1 MKSKGK
7 ILGLILEGKLFP
19 DKEEKYFLKI
29 HSGSY
34 TSLENISEIK
44 AIISRA
50 WYNQIN
56 KKKLKSIEYVGEKST
71 ADNWK
76 QILVIFPS
84 GIFSSHDK
92 DGMLGLIEIE
102 KDDDVWTVNFIS
114 QETGEIRQSK
124 YREE

>member
-56 KKKLKSIEYVGEKST
+56 KKKLKSIEYVGEKSNV
-71 ADNWK
+71 DNWK
-76 QILVIFPS
+76 QVLVSFPS

-92 DGMLGLIEIE
+92 GGMLGLIEVE
-102 KDDDVWTVNFIS
+102 KDDDLWTVNFIS

>member
-1 MKSKGK
+1 MNSKGK
-7 ILGLILEGKLFP
+7 ILGLILKGKLFP

-56 KKKLKSIEYVGEKST
+56 KKKLKSIEYVGEKS
-71 ADNWK
+71 AVDGWK
-76 QILVIFPS
+76 KILVVFPS

-102 KDDDVWTVNFIS
+102 KDENVWTVNFIS
-114 QETGEIRQSK
+114 QETG
-124 YREE
+124 